1 MPMRRKKKL
10 KIVKS
15 FTKTQKSAVKAITR
29 QVIRRNMETKTVGK
43 NAENIQLYHNK
54 ALYQGDLL
62 NTAQGVEDPDD
73 QSTNKGRIGDE
84 VLLRNLNVRFWL
96 SNKDDRPNC
105 MYKLFLFWYDAGVS
119 LTDGLCFFT
128 QTNKMLDRINNEN
141 IGIIDQKTVFSKDM
155 YDNGTEKWEHSQLCT
170 LNGNW
175 KGKKI
180 KYDKGGSPPSHKN
193 IGFCVVCYDAFG
205 TLQTDNIS
213 SLAYNYVMRFQDP

>member
-1 MPMRRKKKL
+1 MRRKKKL

-15 FTKTQKSAVKAITR
+15 FTKNQKSAVKAITR
-29 QVIRRNMETKTVGK
+29 QVLRRNMETKVVGK
-43 NAENIQLYHNK
+43 NQENIELYHNK
-54 ALYQGDLL
+54 AFYQDGLL
-62 NTAQGVEDPDD
+62 NTAQGVEDPND

-96 SNKDDRPNC
+96 SNKLDRPNC
-105 MYKLFLFWYDAGVS
+105 MYKLFLYWKDSAIAS
-119 LTDGLCFFT
+119 SDGLCFFT

-141 IGIIDQKTVFSKDM
+141 IGIIDQKTVFSKGM

-180 KYDKGGSPPSHKN
+180 KYDKGGSVPSHKD
-193 IGFCVVCYDAFG
+193 IGFCVVVYDAYG
-205 TLQTDNIS
+205 TLQSDLIAS
-213 SLAYNYVMRFQDP
+213 VAYNYVMRFQDP